1 MTDAPRRIDADPD
14 RRESVS
20 DGIVSEVPQG
30 TVQAAA
36 NAAPAQ
42 PSVAASTAGC
52 EPVHPQP
59 PTPLAPAPAPR
70 SELTLRLM
78 TASVIIPLVIALVWV
93 GGFPFLVGVIA
104 ICLLGIR
111 EFYTLIEEK
120 GAHPLVNYG
129 LVAGGVLPIVAYVGT
144 QDLLTLVMTG
154 FLLTSMVVQLSRA
167 RVSEA
172 MTSISGTFFGVFY
185 IGWLLSYAILLR
197 DFHRTASL
205 RWGIS
210 GSAFFPED
218 GGRFFLLFAIAA
230 IAACDSGAY
239 FAGRAW
245 GRQKLAPKISPGKTI
260 EGAVGGT
267 LAGGVA
273 GVLMKAIFTL
283 FWPELSDGL
292 GWSWAFI
299 FGILIA
305 VAGIVG
311 DLVESLLKRD
321 AKSKDTG
328 TLLPGMGGVLDRID
342 SCLLGIP
349 IMYYLLLGYTYLRLG

>member
-1 MTDAPRRIDADPD
+1 MSEADRSAATDVLNHS
-14 RRESVS
+14 SVS
-20 DGIVSEVPQG
+20 DEVLD
-30 TVQAAA
+30 
-36 NAAPAQ
+36 APPGVAPVADASQPAPVFAQ
-42 PSVAASTAGC
+42 PPS
-52 EPVHPQP
+52 P
-59 PTPLAPAPAPR
+59 PPPSR

-78 TASVIIPLVIALVWV
+78 TAAVIVPFVITLVWI

-111 EFYTLIEEK
+111 EFYTLIEGK
-120 GAHPLVNYG
+120 GAHPLVGYG
-129 LVAGGVLPIVAYVGT
+129 LFAGGVLPIVAYVGT

-205 RWGIS
+205 RWGLT
-210 GSAFFPED
+210 GSTMFPED
-218 GGRFFLLFAIAA
+218 GGRFFLLFTIAV
-230 IAACDSGAY
+230 IAACDTGAY
-239 FAGRAW
+239 FSGRAW
-245 GRQKLAPKISPGKTI
+245 GSQKLAPKISPGKTI

-273 GVLMKAIFTL
+273 GMLVKGLFSL
-283 FWPELSDGL
+283 FWPELSEPL
-292 GWSWAFI
+292 EWSWAFI
-299 FGILIA
+299 FGILVAI
-305 VAGIVG
+305 AGIVG

-349 IMYYLLLGYTYLRLG
+349 VMYYLLLGYTYLRLD

>member
-1 MTDAPRRIDADPD
+1 MTDVPHSKGEATYHQ
-14 RRESVS
+14 SVS
-20 DGIVSEVPQG
+20 DVSQLPQ
-30 TVQAAA
+30 
-36 NAAPAQ
+36 
-42 PSVAASTAGC
+42 VAIENSSQS
-52 EPVHPQP
+52 QP
-59 PTPLAPAPAPR
+59 PTAAVSAPR

-78 TASVIIPLVIALVWV
+78 TASVLIPLVIALVWL
-93 GGFPFLVGVIA
+93 GGFLFLVGVIA
-104 ICLLGIR
+104 ICLIGIR
-111 EFYTLIEEK
+111 EFYALIEEK

-167 RVSEA
+167 RVDEA

-185 IGWLLSYAILLR
+185 VGWLLSYAILLR
-197 DFHRTASL
+197 DFHRVASL
-205 RWGIS
+205 RWGVS
-210 GSAFFPED
+210 GSAIFPED
-218 GGRFFLLFAIAA
+218 GGRFFLLFAIAV

-245 GRQKLAPKISPGKTI
+245 GRQKLAPKISPGKTL
-260 EGAVGGT
+260 EGAIGGT
-267 LAGGVA
+267 LAGGFA
-273 GVLMKAIFTL
+273 GLLMKAIFTML
-283 FWPELSDGL
+283 WPAFSNGL

-299 FGILIA
+299 FGILVAI
-305 VAGIVG
+305 AGIVG

-321 AKSKDTG
+321 AKSKDAG

-349 IMYYLLLGYTYLRLG
+349 VMYYLLLGYTYLRLG